1 MNDLSNGIHP
11 VLATARRHDDTDPQE
26 TAEWLDALDGVVAH
40 AGAERAQYLL
50 AQLAEHAARRRTRAR
65 RRT

>member
-1 MNDLSNGIHP
+1 MNDLSNGIRP

-40 AGAERAQYLL
+40 AGAERAQY
-50 AQLAEHAARRRTRAR
+50 RRCLFYTSPRPRD
-65 RRT
+65 

>member
-1 MNDLSNGIHP
+1 MNDLSNGIRP

-50 AQLAEHAARRRTRAR
+50 VV
-65 RRT
+65 